1 VVVELGFELRASPP
15 VQSGTLLSRCINT
28 LLGSER
34 GIKERI
40 LRGEEDGMCAAYIH
54 IKTA

>member
-40 LRGEEDGMCAAYIH
+40 LRGEEDGMYAAYIH